1 LIKGYGLSEAS
12 SEQIR
17 KAHAIHPITAIQ
29 QEWSLFARDL
39 EIDIVPTCQELG
51 VSIVAYSPI
60 ARGML
65 GGGLKT
71 PPKDWRATIPY
82 LSETNIEAN
91 KLLVAKVEEIAKAK
105 STTAAQICM
114 AWVQN
119 KGGIPIPGTTKIE
132 RAGSNHASTLINMT
146 TEDMNA
152 LEEATKDVK
161 GLRGDEGYMSSS
173 FHRGTFNFLEGDAD
187 GGKK

>member
-1 LIKGYGLSEAS
+1 MIKGYGLSEAS

-65 GGGLKT
+65 GGSLKT

-119 KGGIPIPGTTKIE
+119 NGGIPIPGTTKIE

-173 FHRGTFNFLEGDAD
+173 FHRGTFNFLEGAAD